1 MTAVF
6 PGGNTNTYVASTEAT
21 QNLVVDFSRNPK
33 SFPINKYLQIIP
45 VTKDV
50 GYYAS
55 MTIEEAGRILR
66 TNLSN
71 HLWADGD
78 DAPSDTGQTE
88 SFEFLPYQCKRRAY
102 GFRLGQ
108 KAVKQASWD
117 ILAQHGRIKAQ
128 QAMTARTQL
137 AITLLT
143 TSGNWPTANTSAV
156 GSISGVTDKWDV
168 STTARKDIKRSI
180 DYALETIMKATLSAI
195 DIDDMYLV
203 LSPGCARKISVCQEI
218 VDHIKGSPDA
228 LREIKGEL
236 GPNAQFG
243 LPSKLYGVNVV
254 VENTVK
260 VTSRK
265 GATRAAS
272 FVLGDATPF
281 ITSRPGGLVAP
292 TDSQTAP
299 RFSTACM
306 FMYEEMSVESKYDQ
320 DNRVEKGR
328 IVEDFDTKLVAGQ
341 SGFLFTA
348 AVS

>member
-6 PGGNTNTYVASTEAT
+6 PGGSTNTYVPSTEAT

-33 SFPINKYLQIIP
+33 SFALNKYAQIIP

-50 GYYAS
+50 GYYTS
-55 MTIEEAGRILR
+55 MTIEESGRILR
-66 TNLSN
+66 TNISDRR
-71 HLWADGD
+71 WADGD
-78 DAPSDTGQTE
+78 DAPSDRGATE
-88 SFEFLPYQCKRRAY
+88 SFEFLPYQTKRYSY

-137 AITLLT
+137 AITVLT
-143 TSGNWPTANTSAV
+143 TGGNWPTANTSAV
-156 GSISGVTDKWDV
+156 SSISGVSGKWDV

-180 DYALETIMKATLSAI
+180 DYALETIMKATNAGI
-195 DIDDMYLV
+195 DIDDMQLV
-203 LSPGCARKISVCQEI
+203 LSPGCARKISISQEI

-254 VENTVK
+254 VENAVK

-272 FVLGDATPF
+272 FVLADTTPF
-281 ITSRPGGLVAP
+281 ITARPGGLVAP
-292 TDSQTAP
+292 TDSQSAP
-299 RFSTACM
+299 RFSTIAL
-306 FMYEEMSVESKYDQ
+306 FMYEEMTVESKYDQ

-328 IVEDFDTKLVAGQ
+328 VVEDFDVKMIAGQ

-348 AVS
+348 AVD